1 MKRSTTT
8 HAAAALTLVAAL
20 LLSACG
26 GGGGSSPSPQPSAT
40 ATPTPTP
47 TTNPLAFTCPSS
59 GTPGTGSIA
68 RTSGEALTRHMDRA
82 PQNIAATTSETTRLA
97 VNYARATLASNLPQ
111 VAAREQ
117 ALGAT
122 LVHSFDYASLNMT
135 QRIVSVPTAS
145 LARAESLLRAQAGVL
160 SVSATGE
167 RRYKLTSSPYWTTDP
182 FFDGFTALQNSSAG
196 NPAVNT
202 YEQLPYAEASAAPGQ
217 WDMHAIGL
225 EHAFGYV
232 NGGTGVGPTANA
244 LGSNTIKI
252 AIIDTGV
259 DASHPELTSKIHH
272 EACFITSA
280 IAPYPLSTGNFSTDY
295 LGHGTDVAGIAAE
308 AGNNNLGFAGA
319 GGKAIIYAYRV
330 FPTPDDNCA
339 VEGSTDPQCSSDT
352 SDIASA
358 INDAVAQGVNIISMS
373 LGGGGCN
380 SGVDTD
386 NTEGPA
392 VVSALNHGVIVVA
405 AAGNAGGNVLDA
417 PACIYTG
424 SASVIA
430 VGATGLD
437 DGVTTGTTAY
447 TRTVTG
453 ASPTNILEYVATYSQ
468 SGSTN
473 ALHSATSWGIVAPGG
488 DPSNSEIAGTPD
500 DLHWIENIWTSTPYQ
515 SSPSD
520 TAFTGNCNGDYPL
533 ETGTADCR
541 TLIAGTSMATP
552 HVAGA
557 AALILAVNPS
567 YGTPAAMKALLCQ
580 TADNLGDSRQGCG
593 RLNVYRAMATALS
606 DSPLP

>member
-1 MKRSTTT
+1 MTKVAVDYSRSTL
-8 HAAAALTLVAAL
+8 AA
-20 LLSACG
+20 
-26 GGGGSSPSPQPSAT
+26 
-40 ATPTPTP
+40 
-47 TTNPLAFTCPSS
+47 
-59 GTPGTGSIA
+59 
-68 RTSGEALTRHMDRA
+68 
-82 PQNIAATTSETTRLA
+82 
-97 VNYARATLASNLPQ
+97 NLPQ

-117 ALGAT
+117 AIGAA
-122 LVHSFDYASLNMT
+122 LVRSFDYGSLSMT
-135 QRIVSVPTAS
+135 QRIISVPTSS
-145 LARAESLLRAQAGVL
+145 LARAESLLRTQAGVL
-160 SVSATGE
+160 SVAVTGE
-167 RRYKLTSSPYWTTDP
+167 RRYKLTSTNPYWPNDP
-182 FFDGFTALQNSSAG
+182 FFRGFTALQNQSAG

-202 YEQLPYAEASAAPGQ
+202 FEVAPYAEASAAPGQ

-232 NGGTGVGPTANA
+232 NGGTGIGATANA
-244 LGSNTIKI
+244 LGSSSIKI

-259 DASHPELTSKIHH
+259 DASHPELTSKINH

-308 AGNNNLGFAGA
+308 AGDNGLGFAGA
-319 GGKAIIYAYRV
+319 GGKALIYAYRV

-339 VEGSTDPQCSSDT
+339 IEGTLDVHCSSDT

-358 INDAVAQGVNIISMS
+358 IDDAVTQGVNIISMS
-373 LGGGGCN
+373 LGGGSCSG
-380 SGVDTD
+380 GVDSD
-386 NTEGPA
+386 PA
-392 VVSALNHGVIVVA
+392 ERAAVANALSHNIIVVA
-405 AAGNAGGNVLDA
+405 AAGNAGTGTVDA
-417 PACIYTG
+417 PACITN
-424 SASVIA
+424 VIA

-437 DGVTTGTTAY
+437 DGVATGTSGY

-453 ASPTNILEYVATYSQ
+453 ASAANPIEYVASYSQ
-468 SGSTN
+468 YGSPNT
-473 ALHSATSWGIVAPGG
+473 LHSAGSWGIVAPGG
-488 DPSNSEIAGTPD
+488 DPATSETTGTPD

-533 ETGTADCR
+533 ETGAADCR

-567 YGTPAAMKALLCQ
+567 YGTPAAMKQLLCQ
-580 TADNLGDSRQGCG
+580 TADDLGDTHQGCG
-593 RLNVYRAMATALS
+593 RLNVYRAMAVALG
-606 DSPLP
+606 DTPLP